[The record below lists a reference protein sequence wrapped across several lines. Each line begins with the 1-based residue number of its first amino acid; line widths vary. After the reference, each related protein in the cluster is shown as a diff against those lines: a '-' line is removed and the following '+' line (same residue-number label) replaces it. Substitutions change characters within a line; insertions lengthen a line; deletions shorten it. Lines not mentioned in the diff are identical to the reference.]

1 MKAGWKRGRMI
12 DMVFMCQVLITIYNQ
27 LFSPITLNLSA
38 MSDAHVEMKRNPIE
52 YVDKALGKRI
62 LIKLKGRRAIK
73 AVLKSFDDHLNLFL
87 EESVEITHHYDKEK
101 GAVVKQENDLD
112 SIILRGDNVVFITLD
127 EAPAETPSTT

>member
-1 MKAGWKRGRMI
+1 MSESRPSQPAP
-12 DMVFMCQVLITIYNQ
+12 QA
-27 LFSPITLNLSA
+27 SPISKI
-38 MSDAHVEMKRNPIE
+38 DR
-52 YVDKALGKRI
+52 ALGKRI

-101 GAVVKQENDLD
+101 AAVVKQETDLD

-127 EAPAETPSTT
+127 EAPAEAN